1 MPMSSLKD
9 TVGLLDF
16 RSFDWKDTGYN
27 SGGGITPPGLMNP
40 VYICTITV
48 RFSFFIFFFF
58 FCSQT
63 KGYQCICIFWHMT
76 REQPYVT
83 ATDIFI
89 TDLKNLYLN
98 ALS

>member
-1 MPMSSLKD
+1 MSSLKD

-58 FCSQT
+58 LQSDKRIPMYLHLLAHDQRAA
-63 KGYQCICIFWHMT
+63 ICH
-76 REQPYVT
+76 
-83 ATDIFI
+83 
-89 TDLKNLYLN
+89 
-98 ALS
+98 SH

>member
-58 FCSQT
+58 SAVRQKDT
-63 KGYQCICIFWHMT
+63 NVSASSGT
-76 REQPYVT
+76 
-83 ATDIFI
+83 
-89 TDLKNLYLN
+89 
-98 ALS
+98 